1 MFSIFLKFPLWEV
14 SFQLFN
20 WFLAKYRAEIL
31 FQAEAEEA
39 EERAGLTEHAMS
51 KLKVFGRASSAAP
64 FM

>member
-1 MFSIFLKFPLWEV
+1 LEFSFLLFD
-14 SFQLFN
+14 SFLG
-20 WFLAKYRAEIL
+20 KYRAQIL